1 MGDQIFYDRAVD
13 KINTLCHLVPVI
25 PLHATVGKFRV
36 WSMLGEL
43 TCDKASLSAF
53 IFGQIFFSMDEAT
66 H

>member
-1 MGDQIFYDRAVD
+1 MD

-36 WSMLGEL
+36 WSKTPMLGEL